1 MMFWFAKVSSIL
13 TLFVMA
19 TAEAAKKEL
28 TTVKRL
34 FTRTKNGLKY
44 ALDKQDDLEII
55 EQVYRF
61 KG

>member
-1 MMFWFAKVSSIL
+1 MMLGFVKVSLIL

-19 TAEAAKKEL
+19 TAEATKL

-34 FTRTKNGLKY
+34 FTRTKNGLQN
-44 ALDKQDDLEII
+44 ALIKKDDLEII